1 MLIKKVSIDNFLS
14 WGEGNSFNLEN
25 CGILFLKGENKDAGG
40 SNGSGKSTIIEA
52 IVWTLFGDTIRGVD
66 KIDDVVNNKI
76 GSNCKCM
83 LELDGGY
90 QIIRARKHNIYEN
103 RLILLKDGVDIS
115 KPSTRL
121 TQDDINKI
129 FNIHIDI
136 FINSIV
142 LANSNIRIN
151 LLDNK
156 NNQLR
161 RQIIEE
167 ILGINNFADYLI
179 ITKDKLKDS
188 ECIKQ
193 SIFDKINN
201 ANDQIKNYNDKI
213 AKMKVEKETFEKEQ
227 LIEKQEFEQSKI
239 DRMHKLNEE
248 IEKLKSV
255 DVKYNLDIYTKIS
268 ESKELEAKI
277 NGAIG
282 WIKRTIKDLESKKS
296 GLNEDINKYQNFIN
310 QPCKYCGSILDKSKL
325 QTMIVKLESEKT
337 IIDTDVVAKQLEIS
351 EKQSSIDDIKRILL
365 KLKPTYNESDLYTID
380 SDVKSIEEKIEAIK
394 VQEFVPTK
402 FQEVNFELD
411 VETLVNNIELS
422 KQKIEETSKELP
434 YLEFWKQGFGNDGL
448 KIYILDNM
456 IKYLNKKVDFYL
468 NILSKGAIKL
478 EFDKYLDFKISGLNY
493 RSCSSGERK
502 RVDLAVLIALYD
514 LTTLRYKSNYNILV
528 LDEVLDSIDDVGI
541 EAVKDLL
548 LELNNRIPTIIV
560 VSHNNLLSE
569 YFPNTVTVVKEEG
582 VSRLQ

>member
-1 MLIKKVSIDNFLS
+1 MLLKKVHIDNFLS
-14 WGEGNSFNLEN
+14 WGEGHSFDLEN
-25 CGILFLKGENKDAGG
+25 RGILFLKGENKDAGG
-40 SNGSGKSTIIEA
+40 SNGSGKSAIIEA
-52 IVWTLFGDTIRGVD
+52 IVWTLFGDTIRGIDKVD
-66 KIDDVVNNKI
+66 EVVNNKI
-76 GSNCKCM
+76 GKNCKCT
-83 LELDGGY
+83 LDLDGGY
-90 QIIRARKHNIYEN
+90 QIIRARKHDVDEN
-103 RLILLKDGVDIS
+103 RLILLKDGRDIS
-115 KPSTRL
+115 KSSTKL

-167 ILGINNFADYLI
+167 ILGINNFSDYLT

-188 ECIKQ
+188 EAAQKILL
-193 SIFDKINN
+193 DKISNT
-201 ANDQIKNYNDKI
+201 NDQIKSYNDKI
-213 AKMKVEKETFEKEQ
+213 AEMKTDRQKFEKNQELEKIEFDTDKSTKINNL
-227 LIEKQEFEQSKI
+227 LIEIKE
-239 DRMHKLNEE
+239 
-248 IEKLKSV
+248 LKDV
-255 DVKYNLDIYTKIS
+255 DVKYNLEIYKKIT
-268 ESKELEAKI
+268 ESKSLIAKI
-277 NGAIG
+277 NG
-282 WIKRTIKDLESKKS
+282 TISNTKKTIYELEDKESKIEHEI
-296 GLNEDINKYQNFIN
+296 NEHKKFIDK
-310 QPCKYCGSILDKSKL
+310 PCPKCGSKLDPNELKTLINNLELEKISIEADMAIKL
-325 QTMIVKLESEKT
+325 DENARKQTD
-337 IIDTDVVAKQLEIS
+337 IDEIKNS
-351 EKQSSIDDIKRILL
+351 LAE
-365 KLKPTYNESDLYTID
+365 LKPTYDESDLLTID
-380 SDVKSIEEKIEAIK
+380 ADTKRIEEKIEAIRSE
-394 VQEFVPTK
+394 EFKPTK

-411 VETLVNNIELS
+411 VETLNNNIKINNE
-422 KQKIEETSKELP
+422 KIEEISKELP

-493 RSCSSGERK
+493 RNCSSGERK

-514 LTTLRYKSNYNILV
+514 LTTLRYKSCYNILV
-528 LDEVLDSIDDVGI
+528 LDEVLDSIDEIGI

-560 VSHNNLLSE
+560 VSHNNQLSE
-569 YFPNTVTVVKEEG
+569 YFPNTVTVIKEAG
-582 VSRLQ
+582 ISILA

>member
-1 MLIKKVSIDNFLS
+1 MLIKRIHIDNFLS
-14 WGEGNSFNLEN
+14 WGEGYSFDLEN
-25 CGILFLKGENKDAGG
+25 RGILFLKGVNKDAGG

-66 KIDDVVNNKI
+66 KVDDVVNNKV
-76 GSNCKCM
+76 GNNCRCM
-83 LELDGGY
+83 LELDNGY
-90 QIIRARKHNIYEN
+90 QIIRARKHSLYEN

-115 KPSTRL
+115 KSSTKL
-121 TQDDINKI
+121 TQDEINKL

-167 ILGINNFADYLI
+167 ILGINNFADYLS
-179 ITKDKLKDS
+179 ITKDKIKDL
-188 ECIKQ
+188 EFIQQ
-193 SIFDKINN
+193 SIFDKI
-201 ANDQIKNYNDKI
+201 ANSKEQIKSYNDKI
-213 AKMKVEKETFEKEQ
+213 AEMKIEMEKFEKEQ
-227 LIEKQEFEQSKI
+227 QEQKEEFERSKI
-239 DRMHKLNEE
+239 NKVYRLKEE
-248 IEKLKSV
+248 IEKLKSI
-255 DVKYNLDIYTKIS
+255 DVKYNLEIYQKIAS
-268 ESKELEAKI
+268 AKELEAKI

-282 WIKRTIKDLESKKS
+282 WIAKSIKELWNKKQDFDD
-296 GLNEDINKYQNFIN
+296 DIEKYTNFIN
-310 QPCKYCGSILDKSKL
+310 QPCKYCGSILDKNKL
-325 QTMIVKLESEKT
+325 QVMITKIESEKAA
-337 IIDTDVVAKQLEIS
+337 IDVDIVDKQLEIT
-351 EKQSSIDDIKRILL
+351 EKQKAIDDIKRVLI

-380 SDVKSIEEKIEAIK
+380 SDVKRVEEKIKTIEN
-394 VQEFVPTK
+394 QEFISTK
-402 FQEVNFELD
+402 FQKANFELD
-411 VETLVNNIELS
+411 VETLVKNIEVNE
-422 KQKIEETSKELP
+422 QKIKETSKELP

-468 NILSKGAIKL
+468 NILSKGSIKL

-528 LDEVLDSIDDVGI
+528 LDEVLDSIDEIGI

-560 VSHNNLLSE
+560 VSHNDNLLN
-569 YFPNTVTVVKEEG
+569 YFPNTVTVVKEAG
-582 VSRLQ
+582 ISSLI